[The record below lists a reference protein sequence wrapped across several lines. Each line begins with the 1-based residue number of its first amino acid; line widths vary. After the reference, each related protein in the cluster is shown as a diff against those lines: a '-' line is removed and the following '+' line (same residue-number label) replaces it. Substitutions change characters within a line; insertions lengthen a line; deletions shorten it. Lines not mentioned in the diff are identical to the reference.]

1 MNQMVD
7 YENLCTPNC
16 DLFLKNKW
24 KQKGLE
30 SESMRTD

>member
-1 MNQMVD
+1 MVD

-16 DLFLKNKW
+16 DLFIIIKNKW

-30 SESMRTD
+30 SESVRTD